1 MANKVVV
8 TNDRQKELCSIF
20 DERTGIERVLDC
32 ELIKKGP
39 IDRDELV
46 KNVTKLVKPVH
57 RYLSGAKG
65 PGTLEEKVRRMV
77 KTYDMCDVYDE
88 TGAEDP
94 YNMQILSLT
103 EKIRNRRIRQWFEY
117 PANVDFLLLVYEGA
131 EPQCEW

>member
-1 MANKVVV
+1 MSNQVVV
-8 TNDRQKELCSIF
+8 ESDRQKKCCAIF
-20 DERTGIERVLDC
+20 DERTGIQNVLDC

-39 IDRDELV
+39 IDREELIQ
-46 KNVTKLVKPVH
+46 NVTKLVKPVH
-57 RYLSGAKG
+57 RYLSGQKQRG
-65 PGTLEEKVRRMV
+65 SLEDKVRRMV

-103 EKIRNRRIRQWFEY
+103 DKIRNRRLQQWYEY
-117 PANVDFLLLVYEGA
+117 PVNVDFLYLVYEGA

>member
-1 MANKVVV
+1 MV
-8 TNDRQKELCSIF
+8 TSDRQKELCSIF
-20 DERTGIERVLDC
+20 DERTGIQRVLDC

-46 KNVTKLVKPVH
+46 KNVTKLVRQVH
-57 RYLSGAKG
+57 RHLSGAKA
-65 PGTLEEKVRRMV
+65 PGTLEDKVRRMV
-77 KTYDMCDVYDE
+77 KTYDMCDVYDD

-103 EKIRNRRIRQWFEY
+103 ERKRNQCLRQWHEY
-117 PANVDFLLLVYEGA
+117 PVNVDFLYLVYEGA